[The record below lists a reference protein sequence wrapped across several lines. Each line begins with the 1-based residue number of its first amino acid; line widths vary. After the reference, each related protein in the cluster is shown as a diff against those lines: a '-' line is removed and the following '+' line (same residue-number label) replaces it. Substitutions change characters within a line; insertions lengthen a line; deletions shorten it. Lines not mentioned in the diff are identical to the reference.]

1 MNQARRS
8 LHLTGIGF
16 RVSEMAVG
24 PNGEKRPT
32 GVIANAVLVAKLA
45 TGEAQEECVPG
56 SKGDKKKRPK
66 KKLVELPPG
75 L

>member
-1 MNQARRS
+1 
-8 LHLTGIGF
+8 LLLPEVGV
-16 RVSEMAVG
+16 RVLGMTVG
-24 PNGEKRPT
+24 PNGEKRPN

-45 TGEAQEECVPG
+45 TGEAQEEYVPG
-56 SKGDKKKRPK
+56 SKGDKKPRPK